1 ISIEERPDWR
11 ATAEREGF
19 NFHTI
24 DGERY
29 WYERGYYLF
38 TEQQITLDLEAPT
51 QELHQMCLDAV
62 ARVVEIEALLH
73 QFAIPEAFFYVI

>member
-1 ISIEERPDWR
+1 MKKISIEERPDWR

-29 WYERGYYLF
+29 WDERGYYLF
-38 TEQQITLDLEAPT
+38 TEQQITRDLEVPT

-62 ARVVEIEALLH
+62 ARVVDR
-73 QFAIPEAFFYVI
+73 